1 MSKEVLELNVKSDI
15 GKVTQ
20 EAEKLGKSV
29 EKTTDGF
36 KDLNEQIDFQN
47 KILNDLEKELIE
59 LKAQQDAIPKG
70 AFYANADK
78 LNKKIADTTK
88 EIKLE
93 KIGLKELKNQQA
105 TATRESK
112 KFTDAQKEQDKVV
125 KDGIGNFQ
133 IMGVSL
139 NSIKKTTS
147 QIIPTL
153 KLMFSTIKAGI
164 ASTGIG
170 ALLIAFGSLVTYLTS
185 TKEGMDKLN
194 VTISKISAGFKVIK
208 DRISTFGKTLSNVF
222 SQNIFDTLNEFKN
235 IFTGVG
241 EEMKKEIKLA
251 GELTVASQKLRD
263 AENDFKVKKA
273 ETRKEI
279 EKARL
284 LAEDETKSAQER
296 LTALRKAL
304 ELEQE
309 TSDEEVKM
317 AKERLRIFE
326 EDMRMNK
333 HKAVDEQKLADLKA
347 DVFAKETS
355 SLRLQ
360 KRVMTEVNEMQN
372 QIASEEKTRS
382 DKKQAKLD
390 AEAQKI
396 QDVID
401 KETERV
407 NKLITDSADLLD
419 EFYQSQLDAQTREEN
434 AVIDK
439 YFAIIEGKKQLG
451 IDTAELEE
459 AQQTELDAIRTKWSD
474 KELDDAEK
482 DAKKKKDLEKA
493 VFNAKMNIAEQGL
506 GLVKSMAKEGSAIS
520 KAAAIAE
527 ATVSGVQGVQNAF
540 TSAAGNP
547 ITKIFP
553 PFPFIQA
560 GLAGAFA
567 LKNIQSITA
576 GTPPSG
582 SESGGGADVPT
593 ETPAPE
599 MMSGRFELG
608 GAQEP
613 EPVQAYV
620 VSDDVTNNQDKLA
633 AIRRRATI

>member
-1 MSKEVLELNVKSDI
+1 MAKEVLELNVKSDI

-29 EKTTDGF
+29 QKTTDGF

-93 KIGLKELKNQQA
+93 KIGLKELKDQQA

-112 KFTDAQKEQDKVV
+112 KFTDAQKEQDKVL
-125 KDGIGNFQ
+125 KDGIGNFR

-139 NSIKKTTS
+139 NDISATFGK
-147 QIIPTL
+147 IIPTA
-153 KLMFSTIKAGI
+153 KLMFSTITKGI
-164 ASTGIG
+164 MSTGIG
-170 ALLIAFGSLVTYLTS
+170 ALLIAFGSLATYFTS
-185 TKEGMDKLN
+185 TKKGADQLK
-194 VTISKISAGFKVIK
+194 VAFAAVGATIDVIK
-208 DRISTFGKTLSNVF
+208 DRISSVGGAIVKF
-222 SQNIFDTLNEFKN
+222 FKGDLKGAIN
-235 IFTGVG
+235 DVKDATKGVVA
-241 EEMKKEIKLA
+241 EIKEEVKAMTQLQKS
-251 GELTVASQKLRD
+251 SQKLRD
-263 AENDFKVKKA
+263 AEIEFSIAKA
-273 ETRKEI
+273 KTRQEI

-284 LAEDETKSAQER
+284 IAEDETKSA
-296 LTALRKAL
+296 
-304 ELEQE
+304 
-309 TSDEEVKM
+309 
-317 AKERLRIFE
+317 KERLDNLKVALDLEEKTTERELELAREKVRIQE
-326 EDMRMNK
+326 QEMAQSENLVEDEK
-333 HKAVDEQKLADLKA
+333 KLADLK
-347 DVFAKETS
+347 VELISKETAS
-355 SLRLQ
+355 IKMRR
-360 KRVMTEVNEMQN
+360 RVVTEVNALERE
-372 QIASEEKTRS
+372 ISAEEEARAKER
-382 DKKQAKLD
+382 QARLD
-390 AEAQKI
+390 AEAAKI
-396 QDVID
+396 QEVID

-459 AQQTELDAIRTKWSD
+459 AQQAELEAIRKKFSE
-474 KELDDAEK
+474 KELDDA
-482 DAKKKKDLEKA
+482 KKDSDERKQLEQA
-493 VFNAKMNIAEQGL
+493 VFDAKMNIAQQGL
-506 GLVKSMAKEGSAIS
+506 GLVKSMAKEGSAIG
-520 KAAAIAE
+520 KAAAIAQ

-540 TSAAGNP
+540 TTAQKSP
-547 ITKIFP
+547 ITAAFP
-553 PFPFIQA
+553 AYPFIQA

-582 SESGGGADVPT
+582 SESGGGADVPA

>member
-1 MSKEVLELNVKSDI
+1 MAKEVLELEIKSNT
-15 GKVTQ
+15 GKVAQ
-20 EAEKLGKSV
+20 EAEKLGKAV
-29 EKTTDGF
+29 KETTTDF

-47 KILNDLEKELIE
+47 KILNDLEKELID
-59 LKAQQDAIPKG
+59 LKAAQDAIPKG
-70 AFYANADK
+70 SFYANADG
-78 LNKKIADTTK
+78 LNKKIADTTR
-88 EIKLE
+88 EIKRE
-93 KIGLKELKNQQA
+93 KIGLKELKQQQA
-105 TATRESK
+105 TATRETK

-139 NSIKKTTS
+139 NGIKKTTG

-153 KLMFSTIKAGI
+153 KLMFTSIKAGI

-170 ALLIAFGSLVTYLTS
+170 VLLLAFGSLVTYLTS

-194 VTISKISAGFKVIK
+194 VVIAKVSAAFKVIK
-208 DRISTFGKTLSNVF
+208 DRISGLGKIISNVF
-222 SQNIFDTLNEFKN
+222 SKSLSETLTDVKENFEG
-235 IFTGVG
+235 IG
-241 EEMKKEIKLA
+241 EEMKKETKLA
-251 GELTVASQKLRD
+251 GELTKATHKLRD

-296 LTALRKAL
+296 LVALRKAL
-304 ELEQE
+304 DLEQE
-309 TSDEEVKM
+309 TSDEEVEM

-326 EDMRMNK
+326 EDMRMSK
-333 HKAVDEQKLADLKA
+333 HKAVDEKELADLKA

-360 KRVMTEVNEMQN
+360 KRVMTEVNEMEN
-372 QIASEEKTRS
+372 KIASEEKARS
-382 DKKQAKLD
+382 DERQARLD
-390 AEAQKI
+390 AEAAKI
-396 QDVID
+396 QAVID

-407 NKLITDSADLLD
+407 NKLITESADLLD

-434 AVIDK
+434 AVVDK
-439 YFAIIEGKKQLG
+439 YFAIIEGKRQLG
-451 IDTAELEE
+451 IDVAELEE
-459 AQQTELDAIRTKWSD
+459 AQQTELEAIRKKFSE
-474 KELDDAEK
+474 KEKD
-482 DAKKKKDLEKA
+482 DAKKKTEEEEGLENDL
-493 VFNAKMNIAEQGL
+493 FNAKMNIAKRGL
-506 GLVKSMAKEGSAIS
+506 GLVKSMAKEGSAVG
-520 KAAAIAE
+520 KAAAIAQ

-540 TSAAGNP
+540 TTAQESP
-547 ITKIFP
+547 ITAAFP
-553 PFPFIQA
+553 AYPFIQA

-567 LKNIQSITA
+567 LKNIQAITA

-582 SESGGGADVPT
+582 SESGGGPDVQT

>member
-1 MSKEVLELNVKSDI
+1 MAKEVLELEIKSNT
-15 GKVTQ
+15 GKVAQ
-20 EAEKLGKSV
+20 EAEKLGKAV
-29 EKTTDGF
+29 KETTTDF

-47 KILNDLEKELIE
+47 KILSDLEKELIE
-59 LKAQQDAIPKG
+59 LKAAQDAIPKG
-70 AFYANADK
+70 SFYADADG
-78 LNKKIADTTK
+78 LNKKIADTTR

-93 KIGLKELKNQQA
+93 KIGLKELKQQQA
-105 TATRESK
+105 TATRETK

-139 NSIKKTTS
+139 NGIKKTTG

-153 KLMFSTIKAGI
+153 KLMFKTITAGI

-170 ALLIAFGSLVTYLTS
+170 VLLLAFGSLVTYLTS

-194 VTISKISAGFKVIK
+194 VVIAKVSAAFKVIK
-208 DRISTFGKTLSNVF
+208 DRVSSVGGAIAKAF
-222 SQNIFDTLNEFKN
+222 SGDIRGAINDVKDATK
-235 IFTGVG
+235 GVV
-241 EEMKKEIKLA
+241 EEMKEEVKVA
-251 GELTVASQKLRD
+251 GELTKATHKLRD

-304 ELEQE
+304 DLEQE

-326 EDMRMNK
+326 EDMRMSK
-333 HKAVDEQKLADLKA
+333 HKAVDEKELADLKA

-360 KRVMTEVNEMQN
+360 KRVMTEVNEMEN
-372 QIASEEKTRS
+372 KIASEEKARS
-382 DKKQAKLD
+382 DERQARLD
-390 AEAQKI
+390 AEAAKI
-396 QDVID
+396 QAVID

-407 NKLITDSADLLD
+407 NKLITESADLLD
-419 EFYQSQLDAQTREEN
+419 QFYQSQLDAQTREEN
-434 AVIDK
+434 AVVDK
-439 YFAIIEGKKQLG
+439 YFAIIEGKRQLG

-459 AQQTELDAIRTKWSD
+459 AQQTELEAIRKKFSE
-474 KELDDAEK
+474 KELDDA
-482 DAKKKKDLEKA
+482 KKKTEEEEGLEDDL
-493 VFNAKMNIAEQGL
+493 FNAKMNIAKRGL
-506 GLVKSMAKEGSAIS
+506 GLVKDMAKEGSAVG
-520 KAAAIAE
+520 KAAALAQ
-527 ATVSGVQGVQNAF
+527 ATVSGVQAVQNAF
-540 TSAAGNP
+540 STAQSSP
-547 ITKIFP
+547 ITAAFP
-553 PFPFIQA
+553 AYPFIQA

-567 LKNIQSITA
+567 LKNIQAISA
-576 GTPPSG
+576 GTPPTTD
-582 SESGGGADVPT
+582 GGGGGPDVQT

-620 VSDDVTNNQDKLA
+620 VSDEVTANQDKLA

>member
-1 MSKEVLELNVKSDI
+1 MSKEVLELEVKSDI
-15 GKVTQ
+15 GKVAQ

-47 KILNDLEKELIE
+47 KILNDLEKELIQ

-70 AFYANADK
+70 AFYADSDK
-78 LNKKIADTTK
+78 LNKKIADTTR

-93 KIGLKELKNQQA
+93 KIGLKELKQQQA
-105 TATRESK
+105 TATRETK

-208 DRISTFGKTLSNVF
+208 DRISGLGKIISNVF
-222 SQNIFDTLNEFKN
+222 SKSLSETLTDVKENFEG
-235 IFTGVG
+235 IG
-241 EEMKKEIKLA
+241 EEMKKETKLA
-251 GELTVASQKLRD
+251 GELTKATQKLRD

-317 AKERLRIFE
+317 AQERLRIFE

-360 KRVMTEVNEMQN
+360 KRVMTEVNEMEN

-382 DKKQAKLD
+382 DERQARLD

-396 QDVID
+396 QEVID

-407 NKLITDSADLLD
+407 NKLITDSANLLD
-419 EFYQSQLDAQTREEN
+419 EFYQSQLDAQTKEEN

-451 IDTAELEE
+451 MDTAELEE
-459 AQQTELDAIRTKWSD
+459 AQQTELEAIRKKFSD

-482 DAKKKKDLEKA
+482 DAEKKKSLELA
-493 VFNAKMNIAEQGL
+493 VFNAKINIGKQGL
-506 GLVKSMAKEGSAIS
+506 QLVKQMAGDNEKIG
-520 KAAAIAE
+520 KAVALAD
-527 ATVSGVQGVQNAF
+527 ATLSGVQGVQNAF
-540 TSAAGNP
+540 TTAQKSP
-547 ITKIFP
+547 ITALFP
-553 PFPFIQA
+553 GYPFVQA

-567 LKNIQSITA
+567 LGNIKSIMA
-576 GTPPSG
+576 GTPPTG
-582 SESGGGADVPT
+582 TESGGGPDVVT

-599 MMSGRFELG
+599 MMSGRFELS

-633 AIRRRATI
+633 SIRRRATI